1 MNRLLESPL
10 SGIIPP
16 LVTPLLNNDM
26 LDIKGLECLIEHLID
41 GGVHALFILGTTGEA
56 QCLSY
61 RLRQEMIRETCR
73 ITAGRLPV
81 LVCISDTSCLKLLL
95 IMVRR
100 LLFQPLHIIL
110 LLLNRNWSSS
120 MNNWLKHYHCLFSY
134 TICLHIPKSTSPH
147 RQYGVLQR
155 IRR

>member
-81 LVCISDTSCLKLLL
+81 LVCISDTS
-95 IMVRR
+95 IVESIR
-100 LLFQPLHIIL
+100 LSQIAAD
-110 LLLNRNWSSS
+110 
-120 MNNWLKHYHCLFSY
+120 
-134 TICLHIPKSTSPH
+134 
-147 RQYGVLQR
+147 YGAEAVV
-155 IRR
+155 